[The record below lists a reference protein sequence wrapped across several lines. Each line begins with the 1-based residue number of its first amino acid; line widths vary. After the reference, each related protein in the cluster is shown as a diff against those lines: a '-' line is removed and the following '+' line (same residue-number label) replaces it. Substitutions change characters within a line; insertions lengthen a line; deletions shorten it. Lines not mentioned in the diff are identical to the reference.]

1 LPALIQPKNINE
13 SSWTKPVKKSL
24 KGSAQ
29 SVVSPLAAAVISVDV
44 ELGQA
49 VAAKQI
55 IATVESMKMQT
66 ALVAPVSGVVLEI
79 GVTVGQTVQTGHVVC
94 RITEVDPPREED
106 KTPIDQQPQSDG
118 PLEKLNQQ
126 LHYSLDSGR
135 QTAVNKRHAKGYR
148 TARENLAQLCDTN
161 SFVEYGQL
169 AVAAQRDRISGEN
182 LKVQTAADGV
192 ITGLATIN
200 SEQFGSAATQVAVI
214 VNDYTVLAGTQGYFH
229 HRKIDRI
236 LKQVQESFLPVVMY
250 TEGGGGRPGDTDVKT
265 QIAGL
270 DVPTFASWAGL
281 SGQVPMIAVNNGY
294 CFAGNAA
301 LFGCADIRIATK
313 TSWIGMA
320 GPAMIEGGG
329 LGSFAPTDIGPIN
342 VQAENG
348 VVDLVAD
355 DEGHATQLTQ
365 QCLGYFQGTRD
376 AWQYAD
382 QTELRDMMPADRRY
396 VYEVRLIIKHLVDT
410 HSFLELTPDYG
421 CAVVTGFARI
431 EGRAI
436 GLIANDCQMLG
447 GAVDAEAAEKT
458 ARFITLCDNFD
469 IPILSLCDSPGFMVG
484 PASEEQGAVRRMAQL
499 FIAGAKLNTSLVTIF
514 LRKGYGLGAM
524 AMAGGSFHKPI
535 YSAAWPSGEFGGMGL
550 EGAVRLGFKKELA
563 AMPDD
568 AQREVLFTELV
579 EKMYE
584 QGKATEAAAHLEIDA
599 VIDPANTRDLIIK
612 AFNSRTS

>member
-1 LPALIQPKNINE
+1 M
-13 SSWTKPVKKSL
+13 KKSL

-66 ALVAPVSGVVLEI
+66 ALLAPVSGVVLEI

-94 RITEVDPPREED
+94 RITEVDAPPEED

-126 LHYSLDSGR
+126 LHCSLDSGR

-148 TARENLAQLCDTN
+148 TARENLAQLCDTD

-169 AVAAQRDRISGEN
+169 AVAAQRDRISGED

-229 HRKIDRI
+229 HRKIDRM
-236 LKQVQESFLPVVMY
+236 LKQVQESFLPIVMY

-329 LGSFAPTDIGPIN
+329 LGSFAPTDVGPIG

-355 DEGHATQLTQ
+355 DEAHATLLTQ
-365 QCLGYFQGTRD
+365 QCLGYFQGTQG
-376 AWQYAD
+376 AWQCAD

-396 VYEVRLIIKHLVDT
+396 VDEVRLIIKHLVDT
-410 HSFLELTPDYG
+410 HSFLELTPAYG